1 MQVRKFLLQI
11 LTIIKQILEYTIG
24 IIMIRILF
32 YLTLGTH
39 TISNNKNR
47 QESMELE
54 ALSSRLQE
62 PEKAPPD
69 LYLSSPNGH
78 FIKVTTESTAL

>member
-1 MQVRKFLLQI
+1 MQVRTFLLHFLRI
-11 LTIIKQILEYTIG
+11 TNDNFIG
-24 IIMIRILF
+24 ITMIRILF
-32 YLTLGTH
+32 YLSLGTH

-54 ALSSRLQE
+54 ALNSRLQE

>member
-1 MQVRKFLLQI
+1 MQVRKFLLHI
-11 LTIIKQILEYTIG
+11 LRIIPHYIPSIG

>member
-1 MQVRKFLLQI
+1 
-11 LTIIKQILEYTIG
+11 
-24 IIMIRILF
+24 
-32 YLTLGTH
+32 
-39 TISNNKNR
+39 
-47 QESMELE
+47 MELE

>member
-1 MQVRKFLLQI
+1 MQVRKFLLHI
-11 LTIIKQILEYTIG
+11 LRSTPHYAHSIG

-32 YLTLGTH
+32 HLTLGTH

-54 ALSSRLQE
+54 ALNSRLQE
-62 PEKAPPD
+62 PEKPPPD
-69 LYLSSPNGH
+69 SYLSSPNGH